1 VGDIPVNDIHPFESI
16 EMQDMA
22 ALAARYP
29 RLVQRSVS
37 LSMESPNISF
47 FDEIRSGRAKGRRGE
62 VVLVI
67 RHSDGQVWL
76 HRKRS
81 YPPDAYR
88 LLSGGIGA
96 SEMAVDAA
104 SRECFEETSMPAAI
118 VDCLG
123 IVRYAL
129 QRRGERQSFV
139 SYFFVMDGDGRMP
152 TPLDEGEE
160 IVGFRRVPPAELPD
174 IARRLR
180 QLPTDWQDWGN
191 FRAIGHEFVAEI
203 WRERAS

>member
-1 VGDIPVNDIHPFESI
+1 MNDAHPFESI
-16 EMQDMA
+16 ETQDIK
-22 ALAARYP
+22 ALTVRYP
-29 RLVQRSVS
+29 RLIERRVS
-37 LSMESPNISF
+37 LSMESPGISF
-47 FDEIRSGRAKGRRGE
+47 FDEIRAGLAKGRRGE

-88 LLSGGIGA
+88 LLSGGIAA
-96 SEMAVDAA
+96 SESALDAA
-104 SRECFEETSMPAAI
+104 RRECVEETSMPPTI

-129 QRRGERQSFV
+129 QRRGEQQWFI
-139 SYFFVMDGDGRMP
+139 SYFFILQGDGQAP
-152 TPLDEGEE
+152 IPQDESEE
-160 IVGFRRVPPAELPD
+160 IVGFRRVPLAELPD

-180 QLPTDWQDWGN
+180 QAPPDWQDWGQ
-191 FRAIGHEFVAEI
+191 FRAIGHDFVAEV
-203 WRERAS
+203 WRECTL